1 MQAVR
6 TNVLGTE
13 NVLEAA
19 IAAGVQ
25 RVVCLSTDKAVYPI
39 NAMGISKALMEKVM
53 VAKSRLI
60 DASRTVLAAT
70 RYGNVMASRGS
81 VIPLFL
87 RQMQEGKPITLTDP
101 GMTRFLMSLEE
112 SVDLGERLLDQ
123 ALHAFHHHV
132 GEISARQWQHIAHQ
146 LNLGGRDELL
156 VEIGTGKRQALEVA
170 RQLLRIDEAA
180 GALTNL
186 GAITVHDREGG
197 AIEYASCCQPVPG
210 DPIIGLIDRGRG
222 LVVHTHDC
230 AAVRRKRRRTDA
242 SRWVDVEWDA
252 QMAGL
257 FTVTVRVTAAHKP
270 GVLAT
275 LARAPFERARAA
287 AR

>member
-1 MQAVR
+1 
-6 TNVLGTE
+6 
-13 NVLEAA
+13 
-19 IAAGVQ
+19 
-25 RVVCLSTDKAVYPI
+25 
-39 NAMGISKALMEKVM
+39 
-53 VAKSRLI
+53 
-60 DASRTVLAAT
+60 
-70 RYGNVMASRGS
+70 
-81 VIPLFL
+81 
-87 RQMQEGKPITLTDP
+87 
-101 GMTRFLMSLEE
+101 
-112 SVDLGERLLDQ
+112 
-123 ALHAFHHHV
+123 
-132 GEISARQWQHIAHQ
+132 
-146 LNLGGRDELL
+146 
-156 VEIGTGKRQALEVA
+156 
-170 RQLLRIDEAA
+170 LLRIEEAA

-275 LARAPFERARAA
+275 LARAIAEAETNISGVSVDEADTGSAYTTVLFTIEVANRVQLASVLRNLRKLPEVVRLARARNSQA
-287 AR
+287 